1 MINHAEIRKIIVDLL
16 KAHVGVEVV
25 LANQPSR
32 KPEYPYISFTVT
44 SPMIRTGGTY
54 GRYSDGIDRKPV
66 TQVWSITVQAQTADE
81 AQTIAQKA
89 FDFFDRFYDG
99 LTEHNIVVVRVG
111 DISDRDTFLT
121 IDYEHRC
128 GFDVTF
134 GLMNEIDRSLLDE
147 GEIITADVND
157 ITIERTEQ

>member
-1 MINHAEIRKIIVDLL
+1 MIDYAEIRKTVVDLL

-25 LANQPSR
+25 LANQTVS

-66 TQVWSITVQAQTADE
+66 TQVWSFTVQSQSSDESQTL
-81 AQTIAQKA
+81 AQKA
-89 FDFFDRFYDG
+89 FDFFDRFYNA
-99 LTEHNIVVVRVG
+99 LAEHNIVVVRIG
-111 DISDRDTFLT
+111 DITNRDNFLSVE
-121 IDYEHRC
+121 YEYRC

-134 GLMNEIDRSLLDE
+134 GLMNEIDRSLLNE
-147 GEIITADVND
+147 GEIISADINE